1 MRGTDRV
8 ILVTEPTPFGLHDLK
23 LAVATARALGLPAG
37 VVINR
42 CDIGTSDTLD
52 YCRKEGL
59 EVLLEIPNDRA
70 VAVAYSTGAL
80 PTEVVP
86 GFRET
91 MLALV
96 DTVVGWTRELSNT

>member
-8 ILVTEPTPFGLHDLK
+8 ILVTEPTPFGLNDLK
-23 LAVATARALGLPAG
+23 LAVATARVLGLPNG

-52 YCRKEGL
+52 YCRKESL
-59 EVLLEIPNDRA
+59 EILLQIPNDRA
-70 VAVAYSTGAL
+70 VAVAYSTGIL
-80 PTEVVP
+80 PTKVVP

-96 DTVVGWTRELSNT
+96 NTVVGWTREPSNT